1 MSTMKPT
8 IRFGVHEWRQIW
20 LERRRDGRQPLR
32 LSGTNHVRVGEK
44 AGVCCRWALSTNSK
58 SAPKAPRTK
67 RVHFSN
73 FENSWSQR
81 HLAIIYLKAMGVSS
95 H

>member
-1 MSTMKPT
+1 MKPA
-8 IRFGVHEWRQIW
+8 IRFGVHERRQIW
-20 LERRRDGRQPLR
+20 LECRHAGRQPLG

-44 AGVCCRWALSTNSK
+44 AGVCCRWELSTNSK
-58 SAPKAPRTK
+58 SASKAPRTK
-67 RVHFSN
+67 RVRFSN

-81 HLAIIYLKAMGVSS
+81 HLAIIYLKAMGASS